1 MVTVAFD
8 ATPLLGARTGIGTAV
23 GGWLAELAG
32 RPDLRLRAYGLTL
45 AGWRALP
52 EQLPAGVGRSKV
64 PLAAGVLQRVWATHD
79 VPPAE
84 WWAGP
89 VRVLHG
95 TNFVVPPA
103 RRAAR
108 VVTVWDLT
116 CVRYPQL
123 CPPAALRYPGLVARA
138 VAGGATVHVPSR
150 AVADE
155 VAEHFAVPAER
166 LVVVAPGVGGAPRP
180 PARSRRAG
188 TPACRFGAD
197 RPRQGKVGAP
207 YVLALGTVEPRKDL
221 PTLVR
226 AFDALAERHPD
237 LLLKIAGP
245 EGWGEDALLGAI
257 DAASHRRRI
266 ERLGWLADPAE
277 VMAGAAVFAYP
288 SLYEGFGFP
297 PLEAMA
303 AGVPVVATA
312 AGSVPEVV
320 GEAAVLVP
328 VGDADALTAGLERA
342 LVDTAE
348 RERLLAAGAA
358 RVAEFSWE
366 RAGDGLAA
374 LYHRVAAG

>member
-1 MVTVAFD
+1 VVTVAFD
-8 ATPLLGARTGIGTAV
+8 ATPLLGERTGIGTAV
-23 GGWLAELAG
+23 GGWLAALAR
-32 RPDLRLRAYGLTL
+32 RPDLRMRAYGLTL
-45 AGWRALP
+45 TGWRSLP
-52 EQLPAGVGRSKV
+52 GELPAGVRWVKA
-64 PLAAGVLQRVWATHD
+64 PLAAGVAQRVWARTD
-79 VPPAE
+79 FAPTE

-89 VRVLHG
+89 VRVVHG

-108 VVTVWDLT
+108 VLTVWDLT

-123 CPPAALRYPGLVARA
+123 CPPAALRFPDLVARA
-138 VAGGATVHVPSR
+138 VERGATVHVPSH

-166 LVVVAPGVGGAPRP
+166 LVVVAPGVEPARRLSARPATLSAGRPAP
-180 PARSRRAG
+180 PAAPAG
-188 TPACRFGAD
+188 GPEPG
-197 RPRQGKVGAP
+197 VP

-226 AFDALAERHPD
+226 AFDAVADRHPD
-237 LLLKIAGP
+237 LVLKIAGP
-245 EGWGEDALLGAI
+245 EGWGEDELRLAI
-257 DAASHRRRI
+257 DAAAHRRRI

-277 VMAGAAVFAYP
+277 VMAGAALFAFP

-320 GEAAVLVP
+320 GDAALLVP
-328 VGDADALTAGLERA
+328 VGDADALAAALDRA
-342 LVDTAE
+342 LQDSAE
-348 RERLLAAGAA
+348 RERLVAAGVA
-358 RVAEFSWE
+358 RVAEFSWQ
-366 RAGDGLAA
+366 RAGDGLAD
-374 LYHRVAAG
+374 LYLRLAGD

>member
-1 MVTVAFD
+1 MVSVAFD
-8 ATPLLGARTGIGTAV
+8 ATPLIGARTGIGTAV
-23 GGWLAELAG
+23 GGWLTELSG
-32 RPDLRLRAYGLTL
+32 RRDLHLRAYGLTL
-45 AGWRALP
+45 AGWRSLP
-52 EQLPAGVGRSKV
+52 GQLPAGVGRVST
-64 PLAAGVLQRVWATHD
+64 PLPAGIAQRVWARHD
-79 VPPAE
+79 AAPAE

-89 VRVLHG
+89 VQVVHG

-138 VAGGATVHVPSR
+138 VAGGATVHVPSH

-155 VAEHFAVPAER
+155 VAEHFRVAPER
-166 LVVVAPGVGGAPRP
+166 LVVVAPGVAKTVTRP
-180 PARSRRAG
+180 ASGP
-188 TPACRFGAD
+188 
-197 RPRQGKVGAP
+197 GKPP

-226 AFDALAERHPD
+226 AFDDLAARHPD
-237 LLLKIAGP
+237 LVLKIAGP
-245 EGWGEDALLGAI
+245 AGWGEDAVRRAI
-257 DAASHRRRI
+257 EAATHRRRI
-266 ERLGWLADPAE
+266 ERLGWLADPAA
-277 VMAGAAVFAYP
+277 VMAGATVFAYP

-320 GEAAVLVP
+320 GDAAVLVP
-328 VGDADALTAGLERA
+328 VGDADALAAGLERA
-342 LVDTAE
+342 LADGAE
-348 RERLLAAGAA
+348 RDRLVAAGAA
-358 RVAEFSWE
+358 RVAEFSWK
-366 RAGDGLAA
+366 RAGDGLAG
-374 LYHRVAAG
+374 LYHRLAGG